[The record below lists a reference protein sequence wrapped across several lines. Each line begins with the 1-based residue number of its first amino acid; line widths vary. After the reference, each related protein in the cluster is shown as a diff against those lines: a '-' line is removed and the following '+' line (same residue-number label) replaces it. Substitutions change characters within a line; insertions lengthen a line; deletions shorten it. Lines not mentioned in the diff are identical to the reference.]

1 MKKALFGLLK
11 GTLILTVGGMIAR
24 VMGFFFKLYLTGK
37 IGAEGIGLIQLTM
50 PISALVQAVYSG
62 GLTGTVSS
70 MVAAKPQ
77 DSRFIAGR
85 ALALGTVTGIFAGAG
100 MWMCGPLLA
109 RLLGDPRIADCIR
122 VIALSVPLTGVGAAL
137 KGYYI
142 GLQQMRFPAASQ
154 MLEQVARIAV
164 SCGLVVYFAES
175 ENLETIALLCT
186 LGTACGEL
194 AGLCA
199 VALPY
204 IAGGRRPGPRGI
216 AEATPS
222 YSGLTSALMLRSM
235 PAAAGKLA
243 ASLLTVA
250 ETALIPWALA
260 AGGMSRAQGLAT
272 LGRVEGITVPLIM
285 LPGMLCTSLSTV
297 AVPAIA
303 SAGSDRQQRQ
313 EKVEICL
320 QISIIMGFVMA
331 AVFRGYAELVAYVT
345 YPSSNIGGVIYGLAP
360 CCIFAYPMLTLTGT
374 MQALRLQKKQLLNTI
389 FGYCLRIVLVCILAQ
404 RYGANGYMLTM
415 IISYACI
422 CLLNIFRVTAYTN
435 LKMKLASWCWWPA
448 LCYLA
453 VVVTAPW
460 LSAIIST
467 IAEGSRLAILAMVA
481 LVGGVTFL
489 LASAGLLFRLI
500 RSWSEVALDNGQ
512 TKTVNT

>member
-70 MVAAKPQ
+70 MVAAKPRE
-77 DSRFIAGR
+77 SRFVASR
-85 ALALGTVTGIFAGAG
+85 ALALGTVTGVLAGVG

-109 RLLGDPRIADCIR
+109 RLLGDARIADCIR
-122 VIALSVPLTGVGAAL
+122 VIALSVPLTGIGAAL

-142 GLQQMRFPAASQ
+142 GLQQMRYPAASQ

-164 SCGLVVYFAES
+164 SCGLVVYFAGGES
-175 ENLETIALLCT
+175 LETIALLCT

-194 AGLCA
+194 AGLLA

-204 IAGGRRPGPRGI
+204 IAGGRRP
-216 AEATPS
+216 EATPS
-222 YSGLTSALMLRSM
+222 YSGLTSTLMLRSM

-313 EKVEICL
+313 EKVGICL

-345 YPSSNIGGVIYGLAP
+345 YPSSDIGGVIYGLAP

-389 FGYCLRIVLVCILAQ
+389 LGYCLRIVLVCILAQ

-415 IISYACI
+415 IVSYACI

-448 LCYLA
+448 LCYLV
-453 VVVTAPW
+453 VVVTAPR

-467 IAEGSRLAILAMVA
+467 IAGGSRLAILAMVA
-481 LVGGVTFL
+481 LVGGMTFL
-489 LASAGLLFRLI
+489 FASAGLLFRLI